1 MLGFTVQQ
9 IEAVSLINSFKG
21 NMRDLSLDV
30 ANKIYL
36 AKHGNGG
43 EKVLVR
49 VLNIKASVTL
59 KSVNAILARNSFS
72 MAGFSRIV
80 QHFFND
86 SHMPILTIS
95 KWQNFN

>member
-1 MLGFTVQQ
+1 MDKDNSALGFTVQQ

-21 NMRDLSLDV
+21 NMRDLPLDV

-59 KSVNAILARNSFS
+59 KSVNAILARNSFF
-72 MAGFSRIV
+72 MAGLLTG
-80 QHFFND
+80 
-86 SHMPILTIS
+86 SHKAFI
-95 KWQNFN
+95 